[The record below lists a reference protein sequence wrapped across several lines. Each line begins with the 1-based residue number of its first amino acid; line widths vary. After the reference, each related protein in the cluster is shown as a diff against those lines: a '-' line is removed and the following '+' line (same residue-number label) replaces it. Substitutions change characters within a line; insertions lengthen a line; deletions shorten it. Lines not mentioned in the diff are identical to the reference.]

1 MKHFAKIIAALSVVV
16 PAIAAAEPLPKA
28 VSDME
33 CLVGSW
39 KGGGSLAM
47 NKDRTKI
54 EATWTCQRTSAQFG
68 VSCAFRV
75 TGIPGV
81 AVYDETDLMG
91 YEPNT
96 NLYHWYSVTN
106 SGETHDHV
114 AKVPTGNTIHF
125 VFNGTQQG
133 KTYKEVIDLTFSEN
147 EMAMRGRSE
156 TFVAG
161 ISTSV
166 MELSLRK

>member
-1 MKHFAKIIAALSVVV
+1 MKPFTKIIATLSVVV
-16 PAIAAAEPLPKA
+16 PVTAAADPLPRA

-47 NKDRTKI
+47 GKDKAKLD
-54 EATWTCQRTSAQFG
+54 ATWTCERTSAQFG
-68 VSCAFRV
+68 VSCVLRV

-81 AVYDETDLMG
+81 AVYEETDLMG

-96 NLYHWYSVTN
+96 NLYHWYAVTN
-106 SGETHDHV
+106 AGETHDHV
-114 AKVPTGNTIHF
+114 AKVPAGNTIQF
-125 VFNGTQQG
+125 VFDGSQDG
-133 KTYKEVIDLTFSEN
+133 KPFKEVIELTFSKDEKSV
-147 EMAMRGRSE
+147 RGRAE

-161 ISTSV
+161 TSTSV
-166 MELSLRK
+166 MDLSLRK